1 MAETPLLVVITGPSG
16 VGKDTLL
23 RALARRLGP
32 RAHVAIT
39 ATTRPPRPDEQHGVH
54 YYFVSPEKFA
64 AMLERGELLEN
75 AVVYGHRYGVPREP
89 LRQAIARGQDVL
101 LRTDVQGA
109 RYIKSRHPKA
119 VTVFLLPPSLE
130 ELARRLRGRGQ
141 DSEEQVRLR
150 LETARREMDAAD
162 EFDYRV
168 LNDSLERALAE
179 VEAIMERERA
189 RPGRCPPRL

>member
-54 YYFVSPEKFA
+54 YYFVSPEEFA

-89 LRQAIARGQDVL
+89 LRQAIARGQNVL

>member
-1 MAETPLLVVITGPSG
+1 VAETPLLVVITGPSG

-54 YYFVSPEKFA
+54 YYFVSPEEFA

-109 RYIKSRHPKA
+109 RYIKSRHPEA

>member
-54 YYFVSPEKFA
+54 YYFVSPEEFA

-109 RYIKSRHPKA
+109 RYIKSRHPEA

-168 LNDSLERALAE
+168 LNDSLEQALAE

>member
-1 MAETPLLVVITGPSG
+1 VAETPLLVVITGPSG

-54 YYFVSPEKFA
+54 YYFVSPEEFA

-109 RYIKSRHPKA
+109 RYIKSRHPEA

-168 LNDSLERALAE
+168 LNDSLEQALAE

>member
-54 YYFVSPEKFA
+54 YYFVSPEEFA

>member
-54 YYFVSPEKFA
+54 YYFVSPEEFA

-109 RYIKSRHPKA
+109 RYIKSRHPEA

>member
-1 MAETPLLVVITGPSG
+1 VAETPLLVVITGPSG

-54 YYFVSPEKFA
+54 YYFVSPEEFA

-89 LRQAIARGQDVL
+89 LRQAIARGQNVL

>member
-54 YYFVSPEKFA
+54 YYFVSPEEFA

-109 RYIKSRHPKA
+109 RYIKSRHPEA

-179 VEAIMERERA
+179 VEAIMERERI